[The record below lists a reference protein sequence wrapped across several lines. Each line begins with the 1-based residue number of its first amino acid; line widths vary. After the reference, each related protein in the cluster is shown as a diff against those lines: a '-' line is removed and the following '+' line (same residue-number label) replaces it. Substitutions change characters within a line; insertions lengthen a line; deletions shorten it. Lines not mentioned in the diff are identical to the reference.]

1 MENQWIEISAKEL
14 NLSFAQVKTVFGL
27 LSDGNTIPFI
37 ARYRKEKT
45 GGLDEVMVMKLEDL
59 LNRYEDIH
67 KKKKKLLA
75 AIEAT
80 GTLTTV
86 LRDHIGKIWD
96 ETELDDLYLPYKREK
111 KTRADVAIA
120 AGLKPLAEIILK
132 QREYDIYH
140 RANDFVKGEIRN
152 AADALQGARDI
163 IAERIH
169 LDVQTRNIIRELFL
183 KEAVIY
189 SKVKKGKAEAAQK
202 YKDYHAF
209 QEAAGRMSAHRFLA
223 LMRGEKE
230 GLLKIYIAP
239 ESEKV
244 LFRLEKRHIEKYNS
258 CGQQIKLA
266 VADAWERLL
275 QPSMETELKQ
285 VLKAKADEESI
296 HVFALNLKQL
306 LLGAPLGHKRVLAI
320 DPGIRTGCKVAM
332 LDEQGKLLKTGVVFP
347 QQQTSS
353 AEAEMLNWYQ
363 KYAIEAIAV
372 GNGTAGR
379 ETEQWLRKLKWPQ
392 PVPEIFSV
400 NEDGA
405 SIYSASEIARR
416 EFPHLDLSYRGA
428 VSIGRR
434 LMDPLSEL
442 VKIDPKSIGVGQYQH
457 DVNQNRLKEQL
468 DRTILSCVNF
478 VGVNL
483 NTASEDLLRHVSG
496 LGPVLAANIV
506 QFRNENGKFKLR
518 EDLMK
523 VPRMGGKSFEQSAG
537 FLRIPDSPNPLDRTA
552 VHPER
557 YALVKKMAQSMG
569 TDLENLLAQRNLI
582 ENIGPDNFVSEE
594 CGRSTIEEI
603 LEELAKPARDPRKTM
618 QSFSF
623 DDRIKSPS
631 DLVVGMR
638 IPGLVTNLTNF
649 GAFVDIGVK
658 QDGLIHV
665 SQITDRFIQSP
676 AEVLSIGQQV
686 WVRISEVDLLRK
698 RIGLSMKEV

>member
-1 MENQWIEISAKEL
+1 
-14 NLSFAQVKTVFGL
+14 
-27 LSDGNTIPFI
+27 
-37 ARYRKEKT
+37 
-45 GGLDEVMVMKLEDL
+45 
-59 LNRYEDIH
+59 
-67 KKKKKLLA
+67 
-75 AIEAT
+75 
-80 GTLTTV
+80 
-86 LRDHIGKIWD
+86 
-96 ETELDDLYLPYKREK
+96 
-111 KTRADVAIA
+111 
-120 AGLKPLAEIILK
+120 
-132 QREYDIYH
+132 
-140 RANDFVKGEIRN
+140 
-152 AADALQGARDI
+152 
-163 IAERIH
+163 
-169 LDVQTRNIIRELFL
+169 
-183 KEAVIY
+183 
-189 SKVKKGKAEAAQK
+189 
-202 YKDYHAF
+202 
-209 QEAAGRMSAHRFLA
+209 
-223 LMRGEKE
+223 
-230 GLLKIYIAP
+230 
-239 ESEKV
+239 
-244 LFRLEKRHIEKYNS
+244 
-258 CGQQIKLA
+258 
-266 VADAWERLL
+266 
-275 QPSMETELKQ
+275 
-285 VLKAKADEESI
+285 
-296 HVFALNLKQL
+296 
-306 LLGAPLGHKRVLAI
+306 
-320 DPGIRTGCKVAM
+320 
-332 LDEQGKLLKTGVVFP
+332 
-347 QQQTSS
+347 
-353 AEAEMLNWYQ
+353 
-363 KYAIEAIAV
+363 
-372 GNGTAGR
+372 
-379 ETEQWLRKLKWPQ
+379 
-392 PVPEIFSV
+392 
-400 NEDGA
+400 
-405 SIYSASEIARR
+405 
-416 EFPHLDLSYRGA
+416 
-428 VSIGRR
+428 
-434 LMDPLSEL
+434 
-442 VKIDPKSIGVGQYQH
+442 
-457 DVNQNRLKEQL
+457 VNQNRLKEQL